1 MNLKELDNFSLSDA
15 IKFHDQL
22 NPALFND
29 EHMKPEVRHKL
40 LEISEEFVDSLGI
53 NQLHI
58 KDIVVSGSNA
68 AYSYTDHSDI
78 DLHIITDMNEF
89 NNNNIYLE
97 LFTAK
102 KNIFN
107 DDHNIKIKGYDVEV
121 YVQDS
126 NKPVRTLGEY
136 SVLNNKWTKLPS
148 KRRANFDQSSVELK
162 FTKLIQLSE
171 LALRDTNIDKLQN
184 LLATLRKY
192 RQAGLDEHGEFGP
205 ENLAYK
211 ALRTH
216 GYVDKLYDH
225 LNDLISKKLSLDEMI
240 AEQRE
245 PLVWLKG
252 KLSGSYTD
260 KQLKDMGARLHNGQW
275 VMTKARFDTLI
286 RLGQLR
292 ESTSRLS
299 VTKDLNE
306 FASGS
311 GDDDFGNNI
320 VSLDT
325 VAKIIAM
332 EFGNNVTITKGTNK
346 NQPSFKISPNN
357 QSNNSI
363 RVWTT
368 RHPRTK
374 QVNPTYNTILFIDN
388 YGKRVETAKSSTYAN
403 ALSTAKLLKKP
414 QDVTENTSSIR
425 LKDLARV
432 SVNMPDADFWIIR
445 KGSDKTVGTP
455 VKEFN
460 PERIGVKIV
469 RTDVLEPQYLYYAIM
484 HLHNQGYFAKVAVG
498 TLKLVNIKVADVAN
512 ISLGQQTVDEDYHSS
527 DRPPGP
533 EFPPT
538 MPRGTVKVDVSD
550 VYDWY
555 KLGQH
560 ISNLKGLGKH
570 DFGKGPPSTIISF
583 GDEDTEHKYIKDLE
597 KTGLST
603 TDIDPSDPKQP
614 KNMKRQKVDP
624 TYNVA
629 EDKITLSTDPNWY
642 GATINNYKATGPVV
656 NIPVNQLVGFEPDD
670 KMNQPKSKANVEKIV
685 MGLKR
690 GDKLPPLLVRKYKN
704 GYQVLDGHHRF
715 WAYKLVGT
723 KTIPVQVVPDSD
735 IEEKSQQV
743 VSEATPFPKSN
754 DYIADELDKL
764 QQYCE
769 QNNMINLTEVVKA
782 LSMMF
787 RESMKTGIE
796 MFYWLKNEDY
806 RRAKWINKNLKTVG
820 NKIDLSLL
828 IRRELARKK
837 NRVTEASGYIPSEAE
852 KNDPRFKTALT
863 VDIHPNTMKQ
873 NAKKLG
879 SKISRAGIPPILK
892 PSGKI

>member
-29 EHMKPEVRHKL
+29 ERMKPEVRHKL

-102 KNIFN
+102 KNLFN

-245 PLVWLKG
+245 QLVWLKG

-275 VMTKARFDTLI
+275 VIPKARFDTLV

-299 VTKDLNE
+299 VAE
-306 FASGS
+306 AS
-311 GDDDFGNNI
+311 
-320 VSLDT
+320 
-325 VAKIIAM
+325 
-332 EFGNNVTITKGTNK
+332 
-346 NQPSFKISPNN
+346 
-357 QSNNSI
+357 
-363 RVWTT
+363 
-368 RHPRTK
+368 
-374 QVNPTYNTILFIDN
+374 
-388 YGKRVETAKSSTYAN
+388 
-403 ALSTAKLLKKP
+403 
-414 QDVTENTSSIR
+414 
-425 LKDLARV
+425 
-432 SVNMPDADFWIIR
+432 
-445 KGSDKTVGTP
+445 
-455 VKEFN
+455 
-460 PERIGVKIV
+460 
-469 RTDVLEPQYLYYAIM
+469 
-484 HLHNQGYFAKVAVG
+484 
-498 TLKLVNIKVADVAN
+498 
-512 ISLGQQTVDEDYHSS
+512 
-527 DRPPGP
+527 
-533 EFPPT
+533 
-538 MPRGTVKVDVSD
+538 
-550 VYDWY
+550 
-555 KLGQH
+555 
-560 ISNLKGLGKH
+560 
-570 DFGKGPPSTIISF
+570 
-583 GDEDTEHKYIKDLE
+583 
-597 KTGLST
+597 
-603 TDIDPSDPKQP
+603 
-614 KNMKRQKVDP
+614 
-624 TYNVA
+624 
-629 EDKITLSTDPNWY
+629 
-642 GATINNYKATGPVV
+642 
-656 NIPVNQLVGFEPDD
+656 
-670 KMNQPKSKANVEKIV
+670 
-685 MGLKR
+685 
-690 GDKLPPLLVRKYKN
+690 
-704 GYQVLDGHHRF
+704 
-715 WAYKLVGT
+715 
-723 KTIPVQVVPDSD
+723 
-735 IEEKSQQV
+735 
-743 VSEATPFPKSN
+743 PFPKSN

-769 QNNMINLTEVVKA
+769 QNNRLNLAEYVKA
-782 LSMMF
+782 YSMSF
-787 RESMKTGIE
+787 RESMKLGVQ
-796 MFYWLKNEDY
+796 MFFWMRTENYYMYKS
-806 RRAKWINKNLKTVG
+806 INKNLKTVG
-820 NKIDLSLL
+820 DKIDLTRLVK
-828 IRRELARKK
+828 RELVRK
-837 NRVTEASGYIPSEAE
+837 NSRITETSGYIPSEAE

>member
-29 EHMKPEVRHKL
+29 ERMKPEVRHKL

-102 KNIFN
+102 KNLFN

-245 PLVWLKG
+245 QLVWLKG

-275 VMTKARFDTLI
+275 VIPKARFDTLV

-292 ESTSRLS
+292 ES
-299 VTKDLNE
+299 KE
-306 FASGS
+306 G
-311 GDDDFGNNI
+311 
-320 VSLDT
+320 
-325 VAKIIAM
+325 KI
-332 EFGNNVTITKGTNK
+332 K
-346 NQPSFKISPNN
+346 
-357 QSNNSI
+357 
-363 RVWTT
+363 
-368 RHPRTK
+368 
-374 QVNPTYNTILFIDN
+374 
-388 YGKRVETAKSSTYAN
+388 
-403 ALSTAKLLKKP
+403 
-414 QDVTENTSSIR
+414 
-425 LKDLARV
+425 
-432 SVNMPDADFWIIR
+432 
-445 KGSDKTVGTP
+445 
-455 VKEFN
+455 
-460 PERIGVKIV
+460 
-469 RTDVLEPQYLYYAIM
+469 
-484 HLHNQGYFAKVAVG
+484 
-498 TLKLVNIKVADVAN
+498 
-512 ISLGQQTVDEDYHSS
+512 
-527 DRPPGP
+527 
-533 EFPPT
+533 
-538 MPRGTVKVDVSD
+538 
-550 VYDWY
+550 
-555 KLGQH
+555 
-560 ISNLKGLGKH
+560 
-570 DFGKGPPSTIISF
+570 
-583 GDEDTEHKYIKDLE
+583 
-597 KTGLST
+597 
-603 TDIDPSDPKQP
+603 
-614 KNMKRQKVDP
+614 
-624 TYNVA
+624 
-629 EDKITLSTDPNWY
+629 LSTDPNWY
-642 GATINNYKATGPVV
+642 GATIDNYKATGPVV
-656 NIPVNQLVGFEPDD
+656 NISANKLIGFEPDD

-723 KTIPVQVVPDSD
+723 KCIPVQVVPDSD
-735 IEEKSQQV
+735 IEEISKQDVAEGLQKINWVKPNFDFEWHEVEEQSKMKQVPVDVRQYYQKHFPNKDEWLKAVQNGKTVV
-743 VSEATPFPKSN
+743 VSPDHAYEIRNAPFDKASLQKVLAPTGHEGPIGPAKEKRVNDLFNKGQVEMPIILKTSQGLWLIGGKTRLGTANYVKELPAKVWLISGEQDVAEGSEQITELRDRMYQYIKSIVPKWPDYVVKDWLYQGFGRYNDENPKRRLLTMLNREGLNRNTQWQLVPNMKFTMDMWTPGIVAKLNARAGGKQHPDFEVSRDVERHATQAQLAQKQGGIRSEPVILIKRSDGYELLEGWHRTIQHFHKYP
-754 DYIADELDKL
+754 DGYTGPAYIAVAQSK
-764 QQYCE
+764 QG
-769 QNNMINLTEVVKA
+769 VA
-782 LSMMF
+782 
-787 RESMKTGIE
+787 
-796 MFYWLKNEDY
+796 
-806 RRAKWINKNLKTVG
+806 
-820 NKIDLSLL
+820 
-828 IRRELARKK
+828 
-837 NRVTEASGYIPSEAE
+837 EASGYIPSEAE

-892 PSGKI
+892 ASGKI

>member
-1 MNLKELDNFSLSDA
+1 MNINELNSFKMSDA
-15 IKFHDQL
+15 VQMHDIL
-22 NPALFND
+22 NPSLFND
-29 EHMKPEVRHKL
+29 DHLKNDVREKL
-40 LEISEEFVDSLGI
+40 LEIAEEFIDDLGI
-53 NQLHI
+53 NGLNVT
-58 KDIVVSGSNA
+58 DIVMSGSNA
-68 AYSYTDHSDI
+68 AYSYTPHSDI
-78 DLHIITDMNEF
+78 DLHIITDMKKLPNDS
-89 NNNNIYLE
+89 IYQE

-102 KNIFN
+102 KNLFN
-107 DDHNIKIKGYDVEV
+107 ANHSIRIKNYDVEV

-136 SVLNNKWTKLPS
+136 SILNDKWNKLPS
-148 KRRANFDQSSVELK
+148 KRRANFDQSAVEHK
-162 FTKLIQLSE
+162 FDKLVHLSE
-171 LALRDTNIDKLQN
+171 LALRSDDMTTLGD
-184 LLATLRKY
+184 LLGTIKRY

-205 ENLAYK
+205 ENLAFK

-216 GYVDKLYDH
+216 GIVDKLYDH
-225 LNDLISKKLSLDEMI
+225 MNELKSRQLSLDEMI

-245 PLVWLKG
+245 PMVWLKG

-260 KQLKDMGARLHNGQW
+260 KQLKELGAKLYNGQW
-275 VMTKARFDTLI
+275 AMPKTRFDTLV

-292 ESTSRLS
+292 ES
-299 VTKDLNE
+299 
-306 FASGS
+306 A
-311 GDDDFGNNI
+311 
-320 VSLDT
+320 DT
-325 VAKIIAM
+325 
-332 EFGNNVTITKGTNK
+332 NVT
-346 NQPSFKISPNN
+346 
-357 QSNNSI
+357 
-363 RVWTT
+363 
-368 RHPRTK
+368 
-374 QVNPTYNTILFIDN
+374 
-388 YGKRVETAKSSTYAN
+388 
-403 ALSTAKLLKKP
+403 
-414 QDVTENTSSIR
+414 R

-432 SVNMPDADFWIIR
+432 STNMPDADFWIIR

-460 PERIGVKIV
+460 PERIGIKIV
-469 RTDVLEPQYLYYAIM
+469 RTDVLDPQYLYYTMM

-512 ISLGQQTVDEDYHSS
+512 ISFGRRDVDEDY
-527 DRPPGP
+527 DPNGRPPGP

-629 EDKITLSTDPNWY
+629 EAS
-642 GATINNYKATGPVV
+642 
-656 NIPVNQLVGFEPDD
+656 
-670 KMNQPKSKANVEKIV
+670 
-685 MGLKR
+685 
-690 GDKLPPLLVRKYKN
+690 
-704 GYQVLDGHHRF
+704 
-715 WAYKLVGT
+715 
-723 KTIPVQVVPDSD
+723 
-735 IEEKSQQV
+735 
-743 VSEATPFPKSN
+743 PFPKSN

-764 QQYCE
+764 QRYCE
-769 QNNMINLTEVVKA
+769 QNNMMNTAEYAKA
-782 LSMMF
+782 YSMSF
-787 RESMKTGIE
+787 RESMKLGVQ
-796 MFYWLKNEDY
+796 MFFWMRNENY
-806 RRAKWINKNLKTVG
+806 YMYKSINKNLKIVG
-820 NKIDLSLL
+820 DKIDLTKFVKK
-828 IRRELARKK
+828 ELARK
-837 NRVTEASGYIPSEAE
+837 NSRIIEASGYIPSEAE